1 MGPRQGR
8 CSLPRPSQTGGQ
20 IMKTLFT
27 RDAVAELALPT
38 EKSDMWV
45 WDSETAG
52 LGLRLRRG
60 AAGVSR
66 TWYLSYTIAGEDR
79 RDPLGKYSDLTL
91 DEARALVQR
100 RRRDLAEGTIDPRV
114 VKAQQAAE
122 SIACKTLREA
132 ALAYLAKHSAGW
144 SESTRR
150 GHERYLVGTDVS
162 ESYFK

>member
-1 MGPRQGR
+1 
-8 CSLPRPSQTGGQ
+8 
-20 IMKTLFT
+20 
-27 RDAVAELALPT
+27 
-38 EKSDMWV
+38 
-45 WDSETAG
+45 
-52 LGLRLRRG
+52 
-60 AAGVSR
+60 SR

-162 ESYFK
+162 ESYFKALLDTPIKHITREQIAVSIGRIMREHSKFVAKQARTSLREVYKFACGEGWVSNS